1 MENAL
6 PSYQLSN
13 RSFTDMLICL
23 VWHLPLPQ
31 QYAIDTENIIIDMEK
46 KNILYTD
53 DNIDN
58 IIYNII
64 HYNNPYENINIFVDK
79 LNVDEK
85 YKEIIMN
92 DIYNIDIYNIMEL
105 VGIINRYIDMI
116 DIIPTG

>member
-1 MENAL
+1 MDNPLE
-6 PSYQLSN
+6 PHHLSN

-31 QYAIDTENIIIDMEK
+31 QYAINTENAIIDLEK
-46 KNILYTD
+46 KNLLYTD

-64 HYNNPYENINIFVDK
+64 HYNNPCENINIFIDR
-79 LNVDEK
+79 LNVDNM

-92 DIYNIDIYNIMEL
+92 DIHSIDIYNIMDL
-105 VGIINRYIDMI
+105 VDIINRYIGLIHMI
-116 DIIPTG
+116 PIG